1 MGDNNW
7 GDNNLDNMEKHS
19 EKHRKIRVIDLSM
32 NQSNISTN
40 TLINKYRL
48 MEDNKETDN
57 LQTNFWTS

>member
-32 NQSNISTN
+32 N
-40 TLINKYRL
+40 
-48 MEDNKETDN
+48 
-57 LQTNFWTS
+57 